1 MYVGNFLCILKNGGV
16 GDNSFLFSDE
26 LSQVH
31 LSILSILSI
40 NPGYS
45 ALYSCLQT
53 QCPIHH
59 NKGSS
64 MTIDQSTLNKGQ
76 LRILNALRKKCV
88 INRVTFCNL
97 GRIGR

>member
-76 LRILNALRKKCV
+76 LRILNC
-88 INRVTFCNL
+88 TSQEMCD
-97 GRIGR
+97 